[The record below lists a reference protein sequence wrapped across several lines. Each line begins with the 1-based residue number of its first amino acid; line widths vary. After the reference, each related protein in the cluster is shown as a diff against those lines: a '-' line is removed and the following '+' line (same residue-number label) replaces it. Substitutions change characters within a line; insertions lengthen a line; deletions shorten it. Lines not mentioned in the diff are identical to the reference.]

1 MREKVK
7 GERQAT
13 NKQTKTLQRKE
24 GGREKCTNEKVAR
37 GIMHK
42 RERERERERESKTS
56 NNLPTINHQRAS
68 STATD
73 TKRHKA
79 VWATITLTKCVC
91 V

>member
-1 MREKVK
+1 MKRLHGV
-7 GERQAT
+7 
-13 NKQTKTLQRKE
+13 L
-24 GGREKCTNEKVAR
+24 CT
-37 GIMHK
+37 